1 MIWSQCFDKAR
12 DKETGLD
19 TNKIIISSIKSIS
32 RTKINIKENVEKK
45 GAVDLPREFQLCLEK
60 G

>member
-1 MIWSQCFDKAR
+1 MIWSQCFDKAG

-32 RTKINIKENVEKK
+32 RTKINIKENVKK
-45 GAVDLPREFQLCLEK
+45 RCCWSAKRIPTLS
-60 G
+60 